1 MLKKVLFP
9 LLLTFTIASATAQVN
24 DLERATPESQGI
36 KSATLVSLFDQLTT
50 LKNVDIHSVMVLRHG
65 KVVGEI
71 YPTPFDAK
79 YKHTM
84 YSCSKTFVSAAI
96 GLAIEENRLRL
107 DDRIAPLFA
116 ADLPAEIS
124 KELASITVRDLLTM
138 QAGIEPDWNM
148 RNNRR
153 DWVRGYLS
161 KPVSTPGK
169 SFKYD
174 SLCTYMLSAIIQ
186 KVTGKTLLEYLRPR
200 LFEPMNIWDVEW
212 EVSPEGYN
220 TGGWGL
226 HIQSESLAK
235 FGQLLLNGGEWA
247 GRQVLPQHWVKA
259 MMTRQV
265 EAGNEDYGYQI
276 WMCDYPG
283 AWRADGAY
291 GQYVIVV
298 PSKDMVIVVTQ
309 CSMMDGMKE
318 RQIIWRTLL
327 DHVADTATD
336 DPKAYSNLLKK
347 QKAYTFPTVQGKS
360 TSWKASAL
368 EGRKIALAN
377 NPFGWKT
384 IKFNFADKA
393 LTAEITDFVGKITVL
408 KAGYNSWTT
417 TQIGSN
423 PPYSIAAIGR
433 MHGLKAPF
441 HAAASYA
448 GDKAG
453 TSLAMRIHYV
463 DWISALGVTLRFT
476 DMNNVSLEIR
486 PNYENRTHTIKGTI
500 E

>member
-1 MLKKVLFP
+1 MKKILFL
-9 LLLTFTIASATAQVN
+9 LLLTISIASATAQVN

-107 DDRIAPLFA
+107 DDRITPLFA
-116 ADLPAEIS
+116 TDLPAEIS

-148 RNNRR
+148 RNIRR
-153 DWVRGYLS
+153 DWVHGYLS

-169 SFKYD
+169 AFKYD
-174 SLCTYMLSAIIQ
+174 SLCTYMLSAIVQ

-226 HIQSESLAK
+226 HIQAESLAK

-247 GRQVLPQHWVKA
+247 GRQVLPKNWVKE

-298 PSKDMVIVVTQ
+298 PSKDMVVVVTQ

-327 DHVADTATD
+327 DKVTDTSTD
-336 DPKAYSNLLKK
+336 DPKSYANLLKK
-347 QKAYTFPTVQGKS
+347 QKSYTFPTVQGKS
-360 TSWKASAL
+360 TSWKAAAL
-368 EGRKIALAN
+368 EGRKITLAD

-408 KAGYNSWTT
+408 KAGYNSWAT
-417 TQIGSN
+417 TQIGGN

-433 MHGLKAPF
+433 CHGLKGPF

-448 GDKAG
+448 WDKAG

-463 DWISALGVTLRFT
+463 DWISALGVTMRFT

>member
-9 LLLTFTIASATAQVN
+9 LLLAFTIASATAQVN

-138 QAGIEPDWNM
+138 QAGIEPDWNV

-174 SLCTYMLSAIIQ
+174 SLCTYMLSAIVQ

-226 HIQSESLAK
+226 HIQSDSLAK

-247 GRQVLPQHWVKA
+247 GRPVLPQHWVKA
-259 MMTRQV
+259 MMTRPV
-265 EAGNEDYGYQI
+265 EAGHEADGYQST
-276 WMCDYPG
+276 MG
-283 AWRADGAY
+283 A
-291 GQYVIVV
+291 
-298 PSKDMVIVVTQ
+298 
-309 CSMMDGMKE
+309 
-318 RQIIWRTLL
+318 
-327 DHVADTATD
+327 
-336 DPKAYSNLLKK
+336 
-347 QKAYTFPTVQGKS
+347 
-360 TSWKASAL
+360 
-368 EGRKIALAN
+368 
-377 NPFGWKT
+377 
-384 IKFNFADKA
+384 
-393 LTAEITDFVGKITVL
+393 
-408 KAGYNSWTT
+408 
-417 TQIGSN
+417 
-423 PPYSIAAIGR
+423 
-433 MHGLKAPF
+433 
-441 HAAASYA
+441 
-448 GDKAG
+448 
-453 TSLAMRIHYV
+453 
-463 DWISALGVTLRFT
+463 
-476 DMNNVSLEIR
+476 
-486 PNYENRTHTIKGTI
+486 
-500 E
+500 

>member
-9 LLLTFTIASATAQVN
+9 LLLAFTIARATAQVN

-200 LFEPMNIWDVEW
+200 LFEPMN
-212 EVSPEGYN
+212 N
-220 TGGWGL
+220 RN
-226 HIQSESLAK
+226 H
-235 FGQLLLNGGEWA
+235 
-247 GRQVLPQHWVKA
+247 R
-259 MMTRQV
+259 
-265 EAGNEDYGYQI
+265 
-276 WMCDYPG
+276 
-283 AWRADGAY
+283 
-291 GQYVIVV
+291 V
-298 PSKDMVIVVTQ
+298 P
-309 CSMMDGMKE
+309 
-318 RQIIWRTLL
+318 
-327 DHVADTATD
+327 
-336 DPKAYSNLLKK
+336 
-347 QKAYTFPTVQGKS
+347 
-360 TSWKASAL
+360 
-368 EGRKIALAN
+368 
-377 NPFGWKT
+377 
-384 IKFNFADKA
+384 
-393 LTAEITDFVGKITVL
+393 
-408 KAGYNSWTT
+408 
-417 TQIGSN
+417 
-423 PPYSIAAIGR
+423 
-433 MHGLKAPF
+433 
-441 HAAASYA
+441 
-448 GDKAG
+448 
-453 TSLAMRIHYV
+453 
-463 DWISALGVTLRFT
+463 
-476 DMNNVSLEIR
+476 
-486 PNYENRTHTIKGTI
+486 
-500 E
+500 

>member
-1 MLKKVLFP
+1 MLKKILFP
-9 LLLTFTIASATAQVN
+9 LLLAFTIASATAQVN

-174 SLCTYMLSAIIQ
+174 SLCTYMLSAIVQ

-336 DPKAYSNLLKK
+336 DPKAYANLLKK
-347 QKAYTFPTVQGKS
+347 QMAYTFPTVQGKS

-393 LTAEITDFVGKITVL
+393 LTAEITDFV
-408 KAGYNSWTT
+408 
-417 TQIGSN
+417 
-423 PPYSIAAIGR
+423 
-433 MHGLKAPF
+433 
-441 HAAASYA
+441 
-448 GDKAG
+448 
-453 TSLAMRIHYV
+453 
-463 DWISALGVTLRFT
+463 
-476 DMNNVSLEIR
+476 
-486 PNYENRTHTIKGTI
+486 
-500 E
+500 